1 MVSRR
6 QLLTGSALGAGAIL
20 SVRSASALT
29 MEDVPPTSGIGLSLS
44 NHCGGSAEHA
54 QIVAD
59 LRARLSAQGAGSGT
73 SATATC
79 PICGCPV
86 TVHAGS

>member
-6 QLLTGSALGAGAIL
+6 QLLAGSALGAGAIL

-29 MEDVPPTSGIGLSLS
+29 IEEVAASSGIGLSLS

-54 QIVAD
+54 QIAAD
-59 LRARLSAQGAGSGT
+59 LRSRLAARGAGAGT
-73 SATATC
+73 SATAMC
-79 PICGCPV
+79 PLCGCPV
-86 TVHAGS
+86 TVYAGS

>member
-6 QLLTGSALGAGAIL
+6 NLLAGSVLGTGAVL
-20 SVRSASALT
+20 SIRPVSALT
-29 MEDVPPTSGIGLSLS
+29 LEDVPATSGVGLSLS
-44 NHCGGSAEHA
+44 DRCGGAAEHA
-54 QIVAD
+54 QITAD
-59 LRARLSAQGAGSGT
+59 LRARLSTQGAAPGT

-86 TVHAGS
+86 TVCAGG